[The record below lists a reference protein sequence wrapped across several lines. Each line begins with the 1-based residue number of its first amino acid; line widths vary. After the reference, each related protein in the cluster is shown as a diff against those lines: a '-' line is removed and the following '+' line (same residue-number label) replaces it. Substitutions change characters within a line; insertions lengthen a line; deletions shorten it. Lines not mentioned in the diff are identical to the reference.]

1 MTGTDLTTIEALRPP
16 TEPLDAEWSAGALAA
31 ILAGPAPRR
40 RPPRR
45 LAAGLA
51 CAAALGGGAAYAVG
65 NNLPAFIQ
73 EDVEP
78 AAQQHGD
85 SNLADRMAQIADLP
99 LPDGGRFAAWR
110 AVGDRIVCEAQVD
123 NWDRAT
129 QPADSG
135 WAAVSCGAD
144 ADRES
149 NPIRVVV
156 TAGAPS
162 REDAETWYPVLYGVT
177 DTEASRV
184 RIQGALN
191 WSGRR
196 VDLVLPVD
204 PGTRSFATVLPG
216 RWRQQEYPVAAIEPA
231 SGLTISFLGVGG
243 EVLDTADID
252 Q

>member
-1 MTGTDLTTIEALRPP
+1 MTRTDLTTIEALRPP

-31 ILAGPAPRR
+31 ILADPPPRR
-40 RPPRR
+40 RSPRR

-51 CAAALGGGAAYAVG
+51 CAAVLAGGAAYAVG
-65 NNLPAFIQ
+65 NLPAFIQ
-73 EDVEP
+73 EDVEA
-78 AAQQHGD
+78 AAQHHGD

-110 AVGDRIVCEAQVD
+110 AVGDRVVCEAQVD
-123 NWDRAT
+123 DWDGAT
-129 QPADSG
+129 TPADAG

-144 ADRES
+144 ADRDS
-149 NPIRVVV
+149 SPIRVVV

-196 VDLVLPVD
+196 VDRVLPVD
-204 PGTRSFATVLPG
+204 PETRSFATVLPG